1 MEVDT
6 KSPLHPIV
14 QVTNQLSHEQIYILH
29 LEEADQRGLFNAKGY
44 NIDIF
49 FVGYKEGETA
59 LRGKLFPPPWIYLE
73 LWSYSSG

>member
-29 LEEADQRGLFNAKGY
+29 LEEADQRGLFNAKD
-44 NIDIF
+44 NWVLCPDS
-49 FVGYKEGETA
+49 TNHQD
-59 LRGKLFPPPWIYLE
+59 E
-73 LWSYSSG
+73 LLK